1 MNNEKKTALVAG
13 ATGVVGRNILRH
25 LSSQDDW
32 DVIAISRRS
41 PGIEG
46 EYQHISVDLLNR
58 QDCWDSFGSLH
69 RVTHIFYAAYIEHPS
84 LHEMVAPNLTMLVN
98 LLDALEPVAV
108 NLRHINLMQG
118 SKWYG
123 NHLGSYK
130 TPAKESDPRHMPPNF
145 YFDQQ
150 SFIEDRQKGKK
161 WTWSS
166 VRPHGVCGF
175 AIGNPMNLVMVVA
188 VYASITKA
196 LGLPLRHP
204 GSRENAHALY
214 QVTDS
219 GLLARACT
227 WMATE
232 DRCGN
237 EAFNITNGDIFRWE
251 DMWPV
256 FADYF
261 DLNMGQPQ
269 KIKLTQMMA
278 DKGSFWDELVDKHGL
293 QKIPYE
299 ELVGWE
305 YGDFV
310 FTPEFDVISSMTKAR
325 QYGFTEVI
333 DSEEMF
339 IRQFDELRANKIIP

>member
-13 ATGVVGRNILRH
+13 ATGVVGRNILKH

-46 EYQHISVDLLNR
+46 EYQHISADLLNR

-69 RVTHIFYAAYIEHPS
+69 RLTHIFYAAYIEHPS
-84 LHEMVAPNLTMLVN
+84 LHAMVAPNLTMLVN

-166 VRPHGVCGF
+166 VRPHGVCGY

-204 GSRENAHALY
+204 GSRANAHALY

-219 GLLARACT
+219 GLLARACS

-261 DLNMGQPQ
+261 DLDMGQPQ

-278 DKGSFWDELVDKHGL
+278 DKGSLWDELVDKHGL

-339 IRQFDELRANKIIP
+339 IRQFDELRADKIIP